1 MWNKFCPLVIPSAL
15 LLALLSGCGGSAS
28 PGPSVSAPTSLADG
42 VLLTV
47 DGYPVPTEEFQLFLQ
62 DERALTA
69 AHFSQAYGAEI
80 DADFWTRE
88 FDGQTPDQ
96 YAREA
101 ALRELLRA
109 KEESILLR
117 ERGLAED
124 ISYETLMADLEKTN
138 AERADML
145 ERGEVFYGLTEYDT
159 ATYYAYVRS
168 QRWGELV
175 RSQSSYSS
183 PTLEELRA
191 VYDESPDYFTSPPV
205 YTCSSTYSD
214 GTTEEREVSSA
225 TIHKEDA
232 GGAQFLSSL
241 DELSPGDSLTGVS
254 LDGRD
259 ADVTLL
265 SIAPGTVLPFE
276 DESAQATAA
285 DLCAQAELYALVAQ
299 RMADAEVVFNQPLYE
314 LQTLG

>member
-1 MWNKFCPLVIPSAL
+1 MWNKFCPLAILSAL
-15 LLALLSGCGGSAS
+15 LMALLSGCGGVTSSPAPSAS
-28 PGPSVSAPTSLADG
+28 ASLPDG
-42 VLLTV
+42 ALLSV
-47 DGYPVPTEEFQLFLQ
+47 DGYPVSAEEFQLFLQ

-69 AHFSQAYGAEI
+69 AYFGQTYGAEI
-80 DADFWTRE
+80 DAGFWNRE
-88 FDGQTPDQ
+88 FDGQTPNQ

-101 ALRELLRA
+101 AFRELLRA
-109 KEESILLR
+109 KEESILLK
-117 ERGLAED
+117 ERGLVED
-124 ISYETLMADLEKTN
+124 IRYETLMADLEKTN

-145 ERGEVFYGLTEYDT
+145 ERGEVFYGLTEYDA

-183 PTLEELRA
+183 PTREELRA

-205 YTCSSTYSD
+205 YACSLTYSD
-214 GTTEEREVSSA
+214 GTTEEREVSSV

-232 GGAQFLSSL
+232 GGAQFLSAL
-241 DELSPGDSLTGVS
+241 GELSPGDSLTGAS

-265 SIAPGTVLPFE
+265 SIVPGAVLPFE

-285 DLCAQAELYALVAQ
+285 ALCAQAELYALVAK
-299 RMADAEVVFNQPLYE
+299 RMADAEVLFNQPLYE